1 MACVTASDQRLGPY
15 RPILRARFRAA
26 ALLLAATVSAAPARA
41 EELTPRKSA
50 LLLLRVLVYDRNL
63 KARAGDV
70 VRVALAFRPGDR
82 GSEQERDEL
91 VAALEEVSR
100 EVVALGLPVGVV
112 AVPYHDPAD
121 FEARLVRNAPACVY
135 VCASLDPMVKEI
147 TWAAQRHGV
156 LTASSSRRM
165 AESGLAL
172 ALVNRGKRAGIVV
185 NLPAAKAAGADLDA
199 ALLAIAEVIP

>member
-1 MACVTASDQRLGPY
+1 MNRV
-15 RPILRARFRAA
+15 ILAIMGVMAA
-26 ALLLAATVSAAPARA
+26 AIGFAFLGAYVGA
-41 EELTPRKSA
+41 
-50 LLLLRVLVYDRNL
+50 RVLEQVTLR
-63 KARAGDV
+63 V
-70 VRVALAFRPGDR
+70 VRVAVAFRPGDR
-82 GSEQERDEL
+82 SSELERDEL